1 MKRFL
6 ADLHIHTAL
15 SPCAE
20 EEMTP
25 PAIVQR
31 AIHEGLA
38 MIAICD
44 HNTGGNTTATKEA
57 AGTDITIIAG
67 MEIATVE
74 DIHVIGL
81 FPNSKTAAEV
91 GETILATLPDL
102 TDDSRR
108 FGEQTFIDAKGNV
121 LGSET
126 KMLAASS
133 MVKLSDS
140 IHIIKQYNGLAVA
153 AHIDRRAFSVISQ
166 LGMFPK
172 DVHFDAIEISAAA
185 VRTSRV
191 SEFTAFGLPV
201 IASSDSHFLS
211 DIGTCYTVFEIVEPS
226 FCELA
231 LALRGI
237 GGRRCY
243 VA

>member
-44 HNTGGNTTATKEA
+44 HNTGGNTAATKEA

-81 FPNSKTAAEV
+81 FPSSKTAAEV

-108 FGEQTFIDAKGNV
+108 FGEQAFMDAKGNV
-121 LGSET
+121 LGNET

-133 MVKLSDS
+133 TLKLFDS
-140 IHIIKQYNGLAVA
+140 VNLIKQHHGLAIA
-153 AHIDRRAFSVISQ
+153 AHVDRRAFNVFSQ
-166 LGMFPK
+166 LGMFPE
-172 DVHFDAIEISAAA
+172 DARFDAIEVSAAA
-185 VRTSRV
+185 VHTSRV
-191 SEFTAFGLPV
+191 SEFTTFGLPV
-201 IASSDSHFLS
+201 LASSDSHFLS
-211 DIGTCYTVFEIVEPS
+211 EIGTCYTVLEIVEPT

-231 LALRGI
+231 LAFKGLN
-237 GGRRCY
+237 GRKCY
-243 VA
+243 IA